1 MQINFNNSVV
11 IGAGRVALS
20 LVHSLRA
27 HSIKPS
33 WVISRSLESARRL
46 AEGYCIEHYSD
57 TVSDLTLAPGFVF
70 ICVPDDAIEKEA
82 YKLASIVLDF
92 KNTIVL
98 HFSGALT
105 SDALNY
111 LKVRGAKTASFHIM
125 RNFSTYE
132 PVPLNGY
139 TVAIE
144 SDETPALETL
154 KELALLVDLKPF
166 ILTKE
171 QKTLYHIMAVYVS
184 NFLVASV
191 FNAQSIYN
199 TLSLDAKFE
208 EIVKPII
215 ESSVAAIFEKGVNAA
230 LSGPV
235 ERGDKLT
242 IAKHIQALSEG
253 NLPADVSQFYRAAT
267 SSLVRYMTERSG
279 DESRIYSEIEKLV
292 TFNNQTRSNQ

>member
-20 LVHSLRA
+20 LVHSLSA
-27 HSIKPS
+27 HSIKPK
-33 WVISRSLESARRL
+33 WVFSRSLESARRL
-46 AEGYCIEHYSD
+46 AEGYCIEQYSD
-57 TVSDLTLAPGFVF
+57 TVTELTHAPDFIF

-82 YKLASIVLDF
+82 HKLASIALDF
-92 KNTIVL
+92 KNSIVL
-98 HFSGALT
+98 HFSGALN
-105 SDALNY
+105 SDALSY

-132 PVPLNGY
+132 AVPLTGY

-144 SDETPALETL
+144 SGEPIALENL
-154 KELALLVDLKPF
+154 KELALLVGLKPI

-171 QKTLYHIMAVYVS
+171 QKTLYHAMAVYVS

-191 FNAQSIYN
+191 FNAQTIFN
-199 TLSLDAKFE
+199 KLSLDAKFE
-208 EIVKPII
+208 EIVKPIV

-242 IAKHIQALSEG
+242 IAKHIQALAEE
-253 NLPADVSQFYRAAT
+253 NLPRDVSRFYDAAT
-267 SSLVRYMTERSG
+267 SSLVRYMTERGG
-279 DESRIYSEIEKLV
+279 DESGIYSEIEKLV
-292 TFNNQTRSNQ
+292 TFNNQIRSNQ